1 MRKKSYGT
9 LKVRAIAGTY
19 VVFLAFDM
27 KEADANGLMGFAIQR
42 TRLSDGETIWL
53 RGNKRFPSC
62 GEAVTGYEDAN
73 SHSHPF
79 QAFQWADYTAE
90 PGEKYRYKVIPM
102 FGQPCALTEGP
113 ATTVT
118 IETEPLAG
126 TMHDVHWNRGAI
138 ASQAF
143 VRRFPNKTLDQA
155 GPPAYEWLAR
165 DLLPGLLAFIGQA
178 SDASYSI
185 RAAIYEF
192 VWPAV
197 LEAFREAHL
206 AGADV
211 EIVYHGKADKT
222 GIKNDNA
229 IDAAQIEG
237 LCTPRV
243 NADLMHNKFIV
254 LLQNGAPVS
263 VWTGSTNFSRN
274 ALHGQLNVGHAI
286 HDAALAQQFLDY
298 WTELRAD
305 PDDETLK
312 DRIDVINPLPPPTDT
327 DAYTAAFSPRHGRSV
342 FDWWLAYANRKKPL
356 FMTFPFG
363 IVQDF
368 RPVYDKNDGILRFG
382 LLDKYVN
389 GGTKKSRQEAIDD
402 IERIRR
408 FPNIGLA
415 LGNSLFVDWIDG
427 WHQEGDG
434 IGVNVNWIHT
444 KFMLID
450 PLGTKPITLT
460 GSANWS
466 VPSVTDNDE
475 NVLVI
480 RGDQRVADIYFG
492 EFMRL
497 FAHHRFRES
506 VKRHLEEIAG
516 SPGTAGM
523 TESEKADLWKPK
535 DLFEDPNDW
544 VPAQFKPG
552 SEHDIKRRYFAGST
566 GS

>member
-1 MRKKSYGT
+1 MRKKAYGT
-9 LKVRAIAGTY
+9 LKVRAISGTY

-27 KEADANGLMGFAIQR
+27 KEADATGLMGFAIQR
-42 TRLSDGETIWL
+42 TRLKDGETIWL
-53 RGNKRFPSC
+53 RGNKRFAAC
-62 GEAVTGYEDAN
+62 GSGTTGFEDAN
-73 SHSHPF
+73 SHEHPF

-90 PGEKYRYKVIPM
+90 PGEGYRYRVIPM

-113 ATTVT
+113 ATSIT
-118 IETEPLAG
+118 IQTEPLAG
-126 TMHDVHWNRGAI
+126 TLHDVHWNRGAI

-143 VRRFPNKTLDQA
+143 VRRWPNKTLDEA

-178 SDASYSI
+178 TDATYSL
-185 RAAIYEF
+185 RAAIFEF
-192 VWPAV
+192 QWPAV
-197 LEAFREAHL
+197 LAAFRAAHL

-211 EIVYHGKADKT
+211 DVVYHGKADDT
-222 GIKNDNA
+222 GAANLAA
-229 IDAAQIEG
+229 ITNEHVDG
-237 LCTPRV
+237 FCHPRV
-243 NADLMHNKFIV
+243 HADLMHNKFIV
-254 LLQNGAPVS
+254 LLKNGAPVS

-286 HDAALAQQFLDY
+286 HDPALAQQFLDY
-298 WTELRAD
+298 WTALRAD
-305 PDDETLK
+305 PPQVDTLK
-312 DRIDVINPLPPPTDT
+312 DRIDVIDPLPPPTDT
-327 DAYTAAFSPRHGRSV
+327 DPLTAAFSPRHGRAV

-363 IVQDF
+363 IVKDF
-368 RPVYDKNDGILRFG
+368 RPVYDKDDGILRFG

-389 GGTKKSRQEAIDD
+389 GGTAASRAAAIAD

-408 FPNIGLA
+408 FPNIGMA
-415 LGNSLFVDWIDG
+415 LGNRIFVDWIDG
-427 WHQEGDG
+427 WHEEGQG

-444 KFMLID
+444 KVMLID
-450 PLGTKPITLT
+450 PLGTKPFTLT

-480 RGDQRVADIYFG
+480 RGDKRVADIYFG

-506 VKRHLEEIAG
+506 VKRHLDDIQG
-516 SPGTAGM
+516 SPAAANLTV
-523 TESEKADLWKPK
+523 SEQAALWKPR
-535 DLFEDPNDW
+535 DLFDDPKDW

-552 SEHDIKRRYFAGST
+552 SEHDIKRRYFAGS
-566 GS
+566 